1 MELDRR
7 QQPAV
12 GYSGSVSE
20 NRPIISGRFTLG
32 AAVLSMAVALMVI
45 SRSERAP
52 RTQASADSSAPQ
64 LLQTKQDSTHITS
77 LTEYPF
83 QSKRGGSPDSHL
95 LPALLVEDLA
105 NARENSVPNERELVI
120 TDLLARL
127 VEIDSHAAAQFA
139 EHVSEAS
146 LREVS
151 LRVVAQRWAQIDAA
165 EATQWATSLGDSRE
179 RDQAMLNVALELAQS
194 DPLQA
199 VRLLERQ
206 FTAGVPAGVLEGVAQ
221 QWAEQSYE
229 DALAWS
235 ETLPPGPRRDLVLQ
249 RLVFVRANQNPM
261 EAARLAEGA
270 FADSN
275 KRTDALVSIAS
286 SWGSRDP
293 MSAREWARTL
303 AGHARER
310 VDAELA
316 LLNAGDSP

>member
-20 NRPIISGRFTLG
+20 NGPIMSGRFTLG
-32 AAVLSMAVALMVI
+32 AAVLSMTVALMVI
-45 SRSERAP
+45 SRSERGP
-52 RTQASADSSAPQ
+52 RTQASADSGAAQ
-64 LLQTKQDSTHITS
+64 LLQPTQDSTHITS
-77 LTEYPF
+77 LAEYPF
-83 QSKRGGSPDSHL
+83 QSRTAGSPDSHL
-95 LPALLVEDLA
+95 LPTLLVEDLA

-120 TDLLARL
+120 ADLLARL

-151 LRVVAQRWAQIDAA
+151 LRVVSQRWAQIDAA
-165 EATQWATSLGDSRE
+165 AATQWAASLGDSRE
-179 RDQAMLNVALELAQS
+179 RDQSMLNVALELAQT
-194 DPLQA
+194 DPPQA
-199 VRLLERQ
+199 ILLLERQ
-206 FTAGVPAGVLEGVAQ
+206 FTAGIPAGVLEGVVQ

-261 EAARLAEGA
+261 DAARLAEGA

-275 KRTDALVSIAS
+275 KRTDAFASIAS

-316 LLNAGDSP
+316 LLNAGESP